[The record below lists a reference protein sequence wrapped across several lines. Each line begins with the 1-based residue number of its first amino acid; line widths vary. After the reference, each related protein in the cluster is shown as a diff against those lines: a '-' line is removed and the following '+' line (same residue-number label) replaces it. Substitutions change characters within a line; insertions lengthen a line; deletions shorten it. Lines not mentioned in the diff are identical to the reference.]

1 MKKFFNDLWKR
12 TKSFFSTL
20 KKSDKYIYIDKYTDI
35 LPVIDS
41 LIDRFKETE
50 IIIDFPISSM
60 LHMNIPRYLYK
71 KYGKDNFTKES
82 ASMGTKLTYIP
93 KNIVFI
99 LTYSAEGRVDT
110 NVTIKIG
117 NDLVDYIVSENTNH
131 E

>member
-99 LTYSAEGRVDT
+99 LTYSAEGRVET

>member
-50 IIIDFPISSM
+50 ISIDFPINSM

-82 ASMGTKLTYIP
+82 ASMGVKLTYIP
-93 KNIVFI
+93 KNIIFI
-99 LTYSAEGRVDT
+99 LTYSAEGRVDM

>member
-12 TKSFFSTL
+12 IKSFFSTL

-50 IIIDFPISSM
+50 VIIDFPISSM

-82 ASMGTKLTYIP
+82 ASMGIKLTYIP
-93 KNIVFI
+93 KNIIFI
-99 LTYSAEGRVDT
+99 LTYSAEGRVDM